1 MYERILV
8 PLDGSEGAEVVLPLA
23 EEIAARAGGEMVFVS
38 VFHPA
43 APNVGHMVRSYLEH
57 LVERVEHRLTQVGRG
72 QQTKVRSEVLAGR
85 PADEILRYADE
96 NSASLIVIASRTSLG
111 RRSWALGNVA
121 GKVIRATSKAVLVV
135 KAQGAGSQRGRPIR
149 KILVPLDGSR
159 VGESAIPSTEPLVRL
174 LGAEVVL
181 FHVVRPAMP
190 PVGLE
195 GSMSY
200 PLPQGEEES
209 RKATALE
216 YLGRAARLFQEKGLN
231 VSGAVSV
238 GSPADEIL
246 DYAKANAVDL
256 IAMSSHGRSGIGRW
270 VFGSVT
276 AKVLQAGNTDVLVIR
291 AVKA

>member
-1 MYERILV
+1 MYERILA
-8 PLDGSEGAEVVLPLA
+8 PLDGSEGAEVVLPFA

-43 APNVGHMVRSYLEH
+43 APSVGHMVRSYLEH
-57 LVERVEHRLTQVGRG
+57 LVERVERRLAQAGRG
-72 QQTKVRSEVLAGR
+72 QQVKVRSEVLAGR
-85 PADEILRYADE
+85 PAEEILRYADE
-96 NSASLIVIASRTSLG
+96 NNISLIVMASRTSLG

-135 KAQGAGSQRGRPIR
+135 KAASGAARRDGLIR
-149 KILVPLDGSR
+149 KVLLPLDGSR
-159 VGESAIPSTEPLVRL
+159 VGESAIPSAQALAGL
-174 LGAEVVL
+174 LGAQVVL

-195 GSMSY
+195 GSMAY

-231 VSGAVSV
+231 VSGAVSI

-276 AKVLQAGNTDVLVIR
+276 AKVLQAGNTDVLVVR